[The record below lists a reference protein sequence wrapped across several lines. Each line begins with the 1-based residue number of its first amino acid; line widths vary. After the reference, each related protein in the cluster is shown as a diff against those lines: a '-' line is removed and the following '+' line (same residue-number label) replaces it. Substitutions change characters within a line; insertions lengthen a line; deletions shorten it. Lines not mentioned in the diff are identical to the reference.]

1 MYGIY
6 TEKLYAYDTIPWKN
20 PVSRN
25 KESHY
30 YAHGFSSVFL
40 PREALKPDSEVLCSC
55 EDSMDEIRFKVD
67 GINITCNNNQCTVL
81 KIDLAAPN

>member
-1 MYGIY
+1 MC
-6 TEKLYAYDTIPWKN
+6 TDFPLSLHEKPSN
-20 PVSRN
+20 
-25 KESHY
+25 
-30 YAHGFSSVFL
+30 
-40 PREALKPDSEVLCSC
+40 LKAVLCSC